1 MQPPDPRDQRIAQLE
16 ALVAKLLEELGAAK
30 VRIAALEE
38 RLNQN
43 SGNSSKPPSSD
54 PPETPR
60 QGKPPTG
67 RKPGGQPGHKKHER
81 KLLPPTRV
89 EVVKP
94 ERCPCGTRLV
104 GDDPA
109 PRRHQ
114 VLEIPPIEP
123 IVVEYQ
129 LHMLTCSSC
138 RRRTRAQLPRG
149 VPTRGFGPLLTATV
163 AVLTGKYR
171 LSKRLVEALLSD
183 LLNVELCVG
192 SVCNLE
198 QEISAALEAPV
209 AEAAASVKTSAVA
222 NLDETG
228 WYEGQKDGRA
238 RRAWL
243 WTAVTPMVTVF
254 LISLS
259 RGAAVAKELLGK
271 DFTGILG
278 TDRWSAYNWVS
289 TAQRQL
295 CWSHLM
301 RDFQSFVDRGG
312 EGGVIGAQLLER
324 AQPLFGWWHRVR
336 QKTLCQKTYEGWMAH
351 LESDVLRLLRQAA
364 ACPDQKTAGMAN
376 EILKLEGALF
386 TFVKTEVEPTNNVGE
401 RAIRPAVMWR
411 KTSFGTHSAEGSR
424 YVERVLTACATLK
437 QQGRAIL
444 PFLAEA
450 YQSQLSK
457 KAPPSLL
464 PMAAISQAA

>member
-1 MQPPDPRDQRIAQLE
+1 MALLAAALKRIAD
-16 ALVAKLLEELGAAK
+16 
-30 VRIAALEE
+30 LEE

-43 SGNSSKPPSSD
+43 SSNSSKPPSSD
-54 PPETPR
+54 PPEAARP
-60 QGKPPTG
+60 GKPPTG
-67 RKPGGQPGHKKHER
+67 RKPGGQPGHKKNER

-94 ERCPCGTRLV
+94 KRCPCGTRLD

-138 RRRTRAQLPRG
+138 SRRTRAPLPDG
-149 VPTRGFGPLLTATV
+149 VPRRGFGPTLTAAV
-163 AVLTGKYR
+163 ALLTGKYR

-183 LLNVELCVG
+183 LLNVELSVG

-198 QEISAALEAPV
+198 QEVSAALEAPV
-209 AEAAASVKTSAVA
+209 AAAAAAVKTSAVA

-228 WYEGQKDGRA
+228 WYQGQKDGRA
-238 RRAWL
+238 GRAWL
-243 WTAVTPMVTVF
+243 WTAVTPAVTVF
-254 LISLS
+254 VISLS
-259 RGAAVAKELLGK
+259 RGAKVAKALLGE
-271 DFTGILG
+271 DFAGILG
-278 TDRWSAYNWVS
+278 TDRWNAYNWVS

-312 EGGVIGAQLLER
+312 EGGVIGARLLQR

-336 QKTLCQKTYEGWMAH
+336 QKTLSQQTYEGWMAR
-351 LESDVLRLLRQAA
+351 LESDVVGLLREAA
-364 ACPDQKTAGMAN
+364 ACPDQKTAGMAA

-386 TFVKTEVEPTNNVGE
+386 TFVKNQAVEPTNNMGE

-411 KTSFGTHSAEGSR
+411 KTSFGTHSAKGSR
-424 YVERVLTACATLK
+424 YVERVLTTCATLK

-444 PFLAEA
+444 PFLAAA
-450 YQSQLSK
+450 YQARLSK
-457 KAPPSLL
+457 KPAPSLL
-464 PMAAISQAA
+464 PSATVSLCA